1 MKHHIAATPR
11 CKHAWEKEIMGGQS
25 NGQASWKTT
34 DLDVNDSGFDLNTW
48 DDLHD
53 FVPEASPEAAHFE
66 VSDNEGFVDV

>member
-1 MKHHIAATPR
+1 
-11 CKHAWEKEIMGGQS
+11 MGGQS

-66 VSDNEGFVDV
+66 ASDNEGFVDVRRTTDTKSR